1 MIVHEKWDKKCT
13 SLLTYFFLWF
23 QLAADAN
30 NMVAMTE
37 DEKKRLEEILSD
49 MGDLMDEVW
58 QHIVKSIL
66 DNLCKKICCR
76 LLTALKR
83 HQVCWCKFFF

>member
-1 MIVHEKWDKKCT
+1 MI
-13 SLLTYFFLWF
+13 F

-49 MGDLMDEVW
+49 MGDLMEEVR
-58 QHIVKSIL
+58 
-66 DNLCKKICCR
+66 DNLFR
-76 LLTALKR
+76 WFSLN
-83 HQVCWCKFFF
+83 